1 MKKIILFLFACI
13 ASLGLFAQ
21 SANPTV
27 ITLDGLSNLGPCG
40 TPFYESGIEMKI
52 IPQSGQDPCVSV
64 PPGCD
69 YTTGPFALSLYPGKL
84 EVNLSGFLPP
94 QLITSIEVDI
104 VNWASPGY
112 AVAYMLDAA
121 GGQVAYASSTLPG
134 LPETL
139 TLINPVPSPLSY
151 LYVAM
156 CEGQIL
162 EIRIYTGGS
171 TLPLSITGVV
181 TNSTQTSPCNGG
193 IDITV
198 SDGVTPY
205 TYLWSNGQTTEDLT
219 NLCAGQYSVTTTDAT
234 GFWIDSFFDVF
245 LELPMSVSGTVTHS
259 TTQISCNGAI
269 DITVAGGNP
278 PYTYSWSNG
287 MSSEDISNLCP
298 GTYYV
303 TAYGSQGGWVE
314 SFFDVYVNT
323 GPVTNG
329 FNITLNEN
337 GFPVAGGGTNNYT
350 SAIYTD
356 NYNGWY
362 NYTITNWWNIWFY
375 NGYDPYKY
383 KTITIEFDLAV
394 YNSLLPSYLNFA
406 VNWSTDVWY
415 NQGIAGTPP
424 LPSLV
429 GANEAA
435 YIMRPTLQLWDQ
447 GVSSGHYEYCYVIP
461 DYCPGWVSIDVQGYN
476 FEITNG
482 VITHE
487 CISGNP
493 PPTGRCCYTDPNGNM
508 ACADNYECECDLLNG
523 SWDATKDCTNDP
535 CLPTGVGTFW
545 IGMTGNQ
552 YADPTLTGG
561 TNNFPGGINGWY
573 DYPSGWWNIWFN
585 NLPYTVN
592 AYKEIYVSFEIEKLA
607 PGLPF
612 YVEFAVNYSTPTW
625 DANQLLVAP
634 PIPSNMGNY
643 SEADVIVRDMVLM
656 TDNASDLGTIN
667 YCLVIPD
674 HCPGWVSIDVQGF
687 NFKVT
692 NGVIDHQCYSG
703 IPDLGRCCY
712 TDVTGATA
720 CADNYE
726 CECDLLGGTWDGTKD
741 CTNDPCIT
749 TNLGACCIP
758 ASALAGYTCT
768 NTTESNCL
776 ANGGTFM
783 GIGTSCSTNPCPVEN
798 NFQIKMPPTGI
809 PSTDPTE
816 TGGTDPFPGG
826 INGWFDYPSGWWNIW
841 FYDHPFDTARYK
853 EIHVTFTVSPTVPN
867 LPTSLD
873 FAVNW
878 STPDW
883 SLSPLALFGPPVP
896 QTMPVGT
903 SEDLFIERP
912 IIYEINNTILSSTY
926 QTISLCLFVTQ
937 YNPEWVSIDV
947 MGSNFTITNGYIW
960 HACLPGPPP
969 NEVNAGPDVEI
980 CAGDCTTLTAT
991 GGATY
996 QWSNGSTGST
1006 ISVCPSTTSTYRV
1019 TATDNNGCFMFDR
1032 VTVIVNPSPSVN
1044 LTCTNITCYG
1054 DNDGSIV
1061 AYAYGGT
1068 PPYTYSWSNGINA
1081 TSLTGLGPGTYSVTV
1096 TDSNGCTG
1104 TASCTISE
1112 PPELNVYYVS
1122 LVGLLCH
1129 GDQNGAI
1136 SLGVT
1141 GGVPPYSYAWSNGQT
1156 GQTAT
1161 GLGAG
1166 TYYYTVTDANGCP
1179 ATGSATILDP
1189 PAISI
1194 SISSTNVSCYGGS
1207 NGSASATVSGG
1218 TPGYT
1223 YQWSMGAMSPNVSG
1237 LPAGTYTLTVYDAN
1251 QCMATATVTITQ
1263 PPALTIAMNCVN
1275 ITCHGYNNG
1284 YISVSVSGGTP
1295 GYSYA
1300 WYPNVSTGT
1309 NAINLGP
1316 GLYKVTV
1323 TDTKGCTATAQCTIT
1338 EPPLL
1343 TVAMTKT
1350 NVICNG
1356 DANGTATATPGG
1368 GTPPYSYN
1376 WSTVPP
1382 STTQTISNL
1391 APGIYTVTVT
1401 DAKGCTTTG
1410 SVTITQPPA
1419 LGGTVTVINVT
1430 CPGGNDGQATANIV
1444 GGTPPYTYTWDG
1456 VAGGMVKM
1464 GLSAGLHTLVVK
1476 DANNCTHTI
1485 NFVVTAPPA
1494 IFINSTIV
1502 DVDCFGNST
1511 GSATV
1516 VAGGGTGPYV
1526 YAWVGIGPG
1535 NTITNMPAGIYT
1547 VVVTDS
1553 KGCTATFNIT
1563 IIEPPALV
1571 LTETHVNPSAPGAS
1585 DGSINLTVNGGTAPS
1600 AYSWS
1605 NGALTQDLNSL
1616 LAGTYCV
1623 TVTDSKNCAATLCVT
1638 LVDPACPSTNQFWV
1652 AMSSNWAPI
1661 PSLTGGTNYYPGGT
1675 NGWFEYASEWWNI
1688 WFCNLPF
1695 DTTAYKTIHVEFN
1708 VSVYQP
1714 GLPFYLKFAL
1724 NYTKPAWDMVNT
1736 IMPPLPSNPTVVV
1749 NENQYIYREVLVNSN
1764 SASALGFHSYDI
1776 VIPNYCPGW
1785 VSIDVQGFN
1794 YKIENGIINHVC
1806 LQEQL
1811 GQCCYFENCTVAC
1824 DYISESACQQLNGQ
1838 WNPNLTCNDSCALQ
1852 ELSIVAVGTNPICN
1866 GSCNGTILANV
1877 TGGIAPYT
1885 VTWPSNSAVLLDA
1898 LTPLSIGNLCAGTYI
1913 LTVTDAIG
1921 CTSTVTVVL
1930 VDPPLLLANITGINP
1945 SNPGATN
1952 GSADLTV
1959 SGGTLPYNY
1968 LWNNGMTNEDLTG
1981 LSAGTYCVTVT
1992 DANGCIATAC
2002 VTLVDPV
2009 CPSTNQF
2016 WIAMNSNYGIVPSL
2030 SGGTDYYPG
2039 GINGW
2044 FDYPSEWWNIW
2055 FCNLPFDSTGYK
2067 TIHVEF
2073 NVSVYEPGL
2082 PFYLKF
2088 AVNYSTPAWDLVNTT
2103 MPPLPFNPTVVAN
2116 ENQFIYREVLVN
2128 STTIGA
2134 SGFHS
2139 YDFVIPNYCP
2149 GWVSIDVQGFNFK
2162 ITNGVINHVCLQE
2175 QLGQCCHFEN
2185 CDVTCDYI
2193 TESACLQLGGQ
2204 WNPNL
2209 TCNDSCALEVLDL
2222 GLTGVNPTCS
2232 GACNGSITASIN
2244 GGVAPYLL
2252 SWVSSSV
2259 NLPSTSTAY
2268 TITNLCAG
2276 TYTIT
2281 VTDAIGCTST
2291 ATITLVDPPPTMT
2304 VYLSMFNP
2312 NCYGT
2317 STGKVIVT
2325 VFGGTAPFTYLWNTG
2340 STLPLLLN
2348 IPAGIYSVTITD
2360 ANGCTA
2366 TATATLVDPP
2376 MLVATIIGTNPSV
2389 TGATD
2394 GSADLTVSGGTPG
2407 YTYIWSNGATTEDLS
2422 GLGAGTY
2429 CVTVT
2434 DSKGCVATVCVTLV
2448 ATICPTTNQFWIAM
2462 YPNLYPNPLLT
2473 GGTDYYPGGTN
2484 GWFEYPSEWW
2494 NIWFC
2499 NLPFDPTSYKQ
2510 IHVEFNVSQYEP
2522 GAAFYLKF
2530 AVNYS
2535 TPTWDLNNLTMPP
2548 LPSNSAVVANESLYI
2563 FREVLLESSSSV
2575 SASGF
2580 HSYDFVIPFYCPGWV
2595 SIDVQGYNFKIEN
2608 GVLNHVCLNEQLG
2621 QCCYWD
2627 SCTVA
2632 CDYVSEADCNLL
2644 GGQWNPNLTCA
2655 DNCPMQVL
2663 GVDLVGNNP
2672 LCNGDC
2678 NGSISAYISG
2688 GVPPYSISMVSPLP
2702 VIYPVSSLPYVF
2714 QNLCAG
2720 NYTIVVT
2727 DSLGC
2732 SVTQTV
2738 TLVDPP
2744 ALVLALAGT
2753 DPSAPGA
2760 PNGSVDLTV
2769 SGGTPPYTYLWNNG
2783 AITQNL
2789 FGVTAGTYCVTVTDA
2804 NGCTDDDCIT
2814 LVDPVC
2820 VNTNQFWV
2828 AMTPNLNLDPLLTGG
2843 TDYFPGGIN
2852 GWFEYPL
2859 NDWYNIWFCN
2869 LPFDT
2874 TKYKQIHVEFD
2885 VTKLNPTTPFY
2896 FKFAVN
2902 YTTPLWDM
2910 NNLYSPPL
2918 PSNPTVQAN
2927 ENLYL
2932 TREVLVQ
2939 TDNFVQLGFHSYDFI
2954 IPDYC
2959 PGWVSIDVQGYNFKV
2974 TNGVLNHVC
2983 MQEQLGQC
2991 CYFDSCDVA
3000 CAYVSE
3006 TECQALGGAWDP
3018 YLTCTTTCQLTPMS
3032 IYTWKTDVDCFGNN
3046 TGFANV
3052 TVSGGMSPYSFLWS
3066 NGATTAAISNLYA
3079 GIYTVSVTDAAGCL
3093 KTATAIITQPLP
3105 ISVAIATTDVSCYGY
3120 ADGSAIATVTGGIP
3134 PYIYEWD
3141 GIPGGSSIT
3150 GLPAGVH
3157 TFKVTDANGCP
3168 YTTTFDILEPAQLVL
3183 NLVGTNP
3190 SVAGASDGSVNLSI
3204 TGGTYPYAFLWSN
3217 GATTADISGLPAGT
3231 YCVTVTDANGC
3242 IETGCVTLT
3251 AIACPSTNQFW
3262 IGMTGNNYPDPAITG
3277 GTDYYPGGVNGW
3289 FDYPSGWWNIWFCNL
3304 PYDTTAYKEIH
3315 VEFYVSMLT
3324 PGQPFSLEFA
3334 VNYTTP
3340 AWDENNLTM
3349 PPLPS
3354 NSTVVANESQYIF
3367 REVLLN
3373 STTVSP
3379 TGFYSFNFVIPDY
3392 CPGWVSIDV
3401 QGFNFKIEDGV
3412 INHVCL
3418 QESLGQCCYV
3428 EQGQVMCAYV
3438 TEAECD
3444 SINGYWDVTQNC
3456 NDICLIP
3463 APWGDPINTGDN
3475 HTILVADTVP
3485 ITIDGIPIG
3494 IGDEI
3499 SVFYDVNG
3507 TLVVGGT
3514 RTWNGSSTIVVA
3526 WGDDPQTTTIKDGF
3540 ATGEVFAWKIWDAS
3554 EAKEYDAVATYDP
3567 LLPSTDQFM
3576 VNGISSLVK
3585 LEARPCQTIIFGAG
3599 WDMVS
3604 TYINP
3609 DDPDLD
3615 VVLADIVANIS
3626 IMKDELGM
3634 AFWPAWG
3641 INLIGDWTVGEGYAI
3656 KMVNPDT
3663 LVICGDML
3671 NPATTA
3677 VDMKNGWGLF
3687 AYLCQTPQN
3696 VVTMLSPIVNNIVIV
3711 KAPDGTVYWPIFM
3724 LNTIGDFIPGKGYQA
3739 KMSAQANLYYQ
3750 CGSGSTKSIIDEP
3763 SIKHF
3768 GTSRS
3773 TGNNMTLGIPLSAW
3787 EESPEIGDEV
3797 AVFTP
3802 QGELAGSSVFTGK
3815 HLAITIWGDDEYT
3828 KTSES
3833 LELGGTFSIRLWHH
3847 KSGKEEVID
3856 VESWSEG
3863 NNQYTVDGISIAAKV
3878 MLTGVDGSSYV
3889 LYQNIP
3895 NPFKETTEIRFYLP
3909 KACELEIEV
3918 YNLLGEKVAVICQG
3932 EYEAGEHSVIFNS
3945 TKLKSGSYF
3954 YKLRTPDFTG
3964 THAMSIIR

>member
-1 MKKIILFLFACI
+1 MKKIILLFCLCI

-21 SANPTV
+21 LVNPTV
-27 ITLDGLSNLGPCG
+27 ITLDGLANLGPCG

-52 IPQSGQDPCVSV
+52 LPQSGQDPCVSV
-64 PPGCD
+64 PPACD
-69 YTTGPFALSLYPGKL
+69 FGVGPLSLYLYPAKL
-84 EVNLSGFLPP
+84 QVNLSGFLPP
-94 QLITSIEVDI
+94 QLITSVEVDI
-104 VNWASPGY
+104 VNWATLGST
-112 AVAYMLDAA
+112 VAYITDVTGAP
-121 GGQVAYASSTLPG
+121 VAYAPSTLPG

-139 TLINPVPSPLSY
+139 VLTNPTSSPLTY
-151 LYVAM
+151 LYVAG
-156 CEGQIL
+156 CETQIL

-171 TLPLSITGVV
+171 TLPLAVSGVV
-181 TNSTQTSPCNGG
+181 SVPSAASLCDGSIDVTVIGG
-193 IDITV
+193 A
-198 SDGVTPY
+198 TPY
-205 TYLWSNGQTTEDLT
+205 TYLWSNGQTTQDVS
-219 NLCAGQYSVTTTDAT
+219 NLCAGSYSLTTTDAT

-245 LELPMSVSGTVTHS
+245 TELSVDGAVTHS
-259 TTQISCNGAI
+259 STATACDGII
-269 DITVAGGNP
+269 DITVTGGLP
-278 PYTYSWSNG
+278 PYIYLWSNG
-287 MSSEDISNLCP
+287 QTTQDISNLCP
-298 GTYYV
+298 GTYLVTVTDATGYV
-303 TAYGSQGGWVE
+303 ID
-314 SFFDVYVNT
+314 SFFDVFFSV
-323 GPVTNG
+323 GPITNG
-329 FNITLNEN
+329 FSISMNEN
-337 GFPVAGGGTNNYT
+337 GAPVAGGGTNNFT
-350 SAIYTD
+350 STVYSD

-362 NYTITNWWNIWFY
+362 NYTVTNWWNIWFY
-375 NGYDPYKY
+375 NGYDANKY
-383 KTITIEFDLAV
+383 KIINIEFDLTV
-394 YNSLLPSYLNFA
+394 YNNLLPSYLNFA

-415 NQGIAGTPP
+415 NQGIAGLPP
-424 LPSLV
+424 LPTLV
-429 GANEAA
+429 GVNEAA

-447 GVSSGHYEYCYVIP
+447 GVVSGHYEYCYVVP
-461 DYCPGWVSIDVQGYN
+461 DYCPEWVSIDVQGYN

-487 CISGNP
+487 CLSGTP
-493 PPTGRCCYTDPNGNM
+493 PPTGRCCYTDPNGNV
-508 ACADNYECECDLLNG
+508 ACADNLECECDLLNG

-535 CLPTGVGTFW
+535 CITPGVNTFE
-545 IGMTGNQ
+545 IGMTGN
-552 YADPTLTGG
+552 YYPDPAITGG
-561 TNNFPGGINGWY
+561 TGYFPGGTNGWY
-573 DYPSGWWNIWFN
+573 DYPSGWWNIWFS

-592 AYKEIYVSFEIEKLA
+592 AYKEIYVSFDIAKLT

-612 YVEFAVNYSTPTW
+612 YVQFAVNYSTPTW
-625 DANQLLVAP
+625 DANPLLVAP

-643 SEADVIVRDMVLM
+643 TEAQVIVRDMVLM
-656 TDNASDLGTIN
+656 TDNANDLGTIN

-741 CTNDPCIT
+741 CTNDPCT
-749 TNLGACCIP
+749 TTDLGACCIP
-758 ASALAGYTCT
+758 ASAFAGYTCT
-768 NTTESNCL
+768 STTESNCIT
-776 ANGGTFM
+776 NGGTFM
-783 GIGTSCSTNPCPVEN
+783 GVGTSCSTNPCPVEN
-798 NFQIKMPPTGI
+798 NFQIKVPPTGF
-809 PSTDPTE
+809 PNTDPTQ
-816 TGGTDPFPGG
+816 TGGTDYYPGG

-841 FYDHPFDTARYK
+841 FYDHPFDTTRYK
-853 EIHVTFTVSPTVPN
+853 EIHVTFEVTPTVAN
-867 LPTSLD
+867 LPTTLD

-896 QTMPVGT
+896 QTMPVGA
-903 SEDLFIERP
+903 SEELFIERP
-912 IIYEINNTILSSTY
+912 IIYQINNTIISGTS

-980 CAGDCTTLTAT
+980 CAGDCATLTAT
-991 GGATY
+991 GGVTY

-1006 ISVCPSTTSTYRV
+1006 ISVCPSTTTSYMV
-1019 TATDNNGCFMFDR
+1019 TATDANGCFMFDR
-1032 VTVIVNPSPSVN
+1032 VTVNVNPNPSVN
-1044 LTCTNITCYG
+1044 LTCTDISCYG
-1054 DNDGSIV
+1054 YNDGSIV

-1068 PPYTYSWSNGINA
+1068 PPYTFSWSNGGYA
-1081 TSLTGLGPGTYSVTV
+1081 ASLVGLGPGTYSITV
-1096 TDSNGCTG
+1096 TDSKGCTG
-1104 TASCTISE
+1104 TASCTINE
-1112 PPELNVYYVS
+1112 PSQLNVYYVS
-1122 LVGLLCH
+1122 IVPLNCH

-1141 GGVPPYSYAWSNGQT
+1141 GGVAPYSYAWSNGQT

-1189 PAISI
+1189 PAIII
-1194 SISSTNVSCYGGS
+1194 SVSKTNVSCHGGS
-1207 NGSASATVSGG
+1207 NGTASATVSGG
-1218 TPGYT
+1218 TPGYS
-1223 YQWSMGAMSPNVSG
+1223 YNWSTGANTANIAG
-1237 LPAGTYTLTVYDAN
+1237 LSAGTYALSVYDAN
-1251 QCMATATVTITQ
+1251 QCLATATVTITQ
-1263 PPALTIAMNCVN
+1263 PSALVIAMNCVN
-1275 ITCHGYNNG
+1275 ITCYGYNDG

-1300 WYPNVSTGT
+1300 WSPNISSGP

-1323 TDTKGCTATAQCTIT
+1323 SDSKGCMSTAQCLIAQ
-1338 EPPLL
+1338 PPLL
-1343 TVAMTKT
+1343 TVAMSKT
-1350 NVICNG
+1350 NVTCNG
-1356 DANGTATATPGG
+1356 YADGTATATAGG
-1368 GTPPYSYN
+1368 GTPGYSYS
-1376 WSTVPP
+1376 WSNGA
-1382 STTQTISNL
+1382 TTSGISNL
-1391 APGIYTVTVT
+1391 AVGVYTVVVT
-1401 DAKGCTTTG
+1401 DSKGCTASG
-1410 SVTITQPPA
+1410 GINVTQPTA
-1419 LGGTVTVINVT
+1419 IAGTVTVVNVT

-1444 GGTPPYTYTWDG
+1444 GGIPPYTYTWDG
-1456 VAGGMVKM
+1456 VAGAAVKPNL
-1464 GLSAGLHTLVVK
+1464 GAGLHSLVVK

-1485 NFVVTAPPA
+1485 NFVVIAPPA
-1494 IFINSTIV
+1494 MTINSTIV
-1502 DVDCFGNST
+1502 HVDCYGNST

-1516 VAGGGTGPYV
+1516 VAAGGTAPYT
-1526 YAWVGIGPG
+1526 YNWPGIGIG
-1535 NTITNMPAGIYT
+1535 NSIANMPAGIYT

-1563 IIEPPALV
+1563 ISEPPALV
-1571 LTETHVNPSAPGAS
+1571 LSSTQINPSAPGAS
-1585 DGSINLTVNGGTAPS
+1585 DGSINLTVNGGTPPY
-1600 AYSWS
+1600 AYLWNS
-1605 NGALTQDLNSL
+1605 GALTQDLNNIS
-1616 LAGTYCV
+1616 AGTYCV
-1623 TVTDSKNCAATLCVT
+1623 TVTDSKNCVATLCAT
-1638 LVDPACPSTNQFWV
+1638 LVDPVCPSTNQFWV

-1675 NGWFEYASEWWNI
+1675 NGWFEYPSEWWNI
-1688 WFCNLPF
+1688 WFCNLPY
-1695 DTTAYKTIHVEFN
+1695 DTAGYKTIHVEFN
-1708 VSVYQP
+1708 VSVFQT
-1714 GLPFYLKFAL
+1714 GLPFYVKFAV
-1724 NYTKPAWDMVNT
+1724 NYTKPAWDIVNT
-1736 IMPPLPSNPTVVV
+1736 IMPPLPSNPSVAA
-1749 NENQYIYREVLVNSN
+1749 NENQFIYREILVNSS
-1764 SASALGFHSYDI
+1764 SASALGFHSYDF

-1794 YKIENGIINHVC
+1794 YKIENGVINHVC

-1838 WNPNLTCNDSCALQ
+1838 WNPNLTCNDACALQ
-1852 ELSIVAVGTNPICN
+1852 ELSIVAAGTNPICN
-1866 GSCNGTILANV
+1866 GSCNGTIMANV
-1877 TGGIAPYT
+1877 AGGVAPYT
-1885 VTWPSNSAVLLDA
+1885 LSWLGTSAVLPSA
-1898 LTPLSIGNLCAGTYI
+1898 LTPYTIGNLCAGTHI
-1913 LTVTDAIG
+1913 VTVTDASG
-1921 CTSTVTVVL
+1921 CTATVTVIL

-1952 GSADLTV
+1952 GAADLTV
-1959 SGGTLPYNY
+1959 SGGTLPYSY
-1968 LWNNGMTNEDLTG
+1968 LWNNGLTNEDLTG

-1992 DANGCIATAC
+1992 DSNGCMATAC

-2016 WIAMNSNYGIVPSL
+2016 WIAMNSNYGIVPLL

-2088 AVNYSTPAWDLVNTT
+2088 AVNYSTPAWDMVNST
-2103 MPPLPFNPTVVAN
+2103 MPPLPFNPAVVAN
-2116 ENQFIYREVLVN
+2116 ENQFFYREVLVN
-2128 STTIGA
+2128 SSTIGA

-2139 YDFVIPNYCP
+2139 YDFIIPNYCP

-2175 QLGQCCHFEN
+2175 QLGQCCYYDSCTVACAN
-2185 CDVTCDYI
+2185 L

-2209 TCNDSCALEVLDL
+2209 TCNDSCSLELLDL
-2222 GLTGVNPTCS
+2222 GLTGVNPTCA
-2232 GACNGSITASIN
+2232 GACNGSITALIN
-2244 GGVAPYLL
+2244 GGVAPYTL
-2252 SWVSSSV
+2252 SWLSSSV
-2259 NLPSTSTAY
+2259 NLPSTSTTY

-2281 VTDAIGCTST
+2281 VTDAIGCTAT
-2291 ATITLVDPPPTMT
+2291 ATITLVDPPSTMT
-2304 VYLSMFNP
+2304 VFTSLFNP

-2348 IPAGIYSVTITD
+2348 IPAGTYSVTITD
-2360 ANGCTA
+2360 ANDCA
-2366 TATATLVDPP
+2366 ASATATLVDPP
-2376 MLVATIIGTNPSV
+2376 MLVATVVGTNPSAA
-2389 TGATD
+2389 GATD
-2394 GSADLTVSGGTPG
+2394 GSADLTVTGGTPG

-2434 DSKGCVATVCVTLV
+2434 DSKGCVATACVTLV

-2462 YPNLYPNPLLT
+2462 YPNLYPNAALT
-2473 GGTDYYPGGTN
+2473 GGTGYYPGGTN
-2484 GWFEYPSEWW
+2484 GWFDYPSEWW

-2522 GAAFYLKF
+2522 GASFYLKF

-2563 FREVLLESSSSV
+2563 YREVLLESSSSV
-2575 SASGF
+2575 SAAGF
-2580 HSYDFVIPFYCPGWV
+2580 HSYDFIIPYYCPGWV

-2608 GVLNHVCLNEQLG
+2608 GVINHVCLNEQLG

-2627 SCTVA
+2627 SCAPV
-2632 CDYVSEADCNLL
+2632 CEYVSSDSCLAL
-2644 GGQWNPNLTCA
+2644 GGVWNPNLTCA

-2672 LCNGDC
+2672 LCSGDC
-2678 NGSISAYISG
+2678 NGNISAYISG
-2688 GVPPYSISMVSPLP
+2688 GVPPYSISMLGPLP
-2702 VIYPVSSLPYVF
+2702 VIYPVTTLPFVF

-2727 DSLGC
+2727 DSIGC
-2732 SVTQTV
+2732 SVTQTI

-2744 ALVLALAGT
+2744 ALVLTLAGT
-2753 DPSAPGA
+2753 NPTAPGA
-2760 PNGSVDLTV
+2760 SNGSVDLTV
-2769 SGGTPPYTYLWNNG
+2769 IGGTPPYTYLWNNG
-2783 AITQNL
+2783 AITQDL
-2789 FGVTAGTYCVTVTDA
+2789 FGVTAGVYCVTVTDF

-2820 VNTNQFWV
+2820 VNTNQFWIG
-2828 AMTPNLNLDPLLTGG
+2828 MTANLYPDPLLTGG
-2843 TDYFPGGIN
+2843 TDYYPGGIN

-2874 TKYKQIHVEFD
+2874 TKYKQIHVEFN

-2939 TDNFVQLGFHSYDFI
+2939 TDNFAQLGFHTYDFI
-2954 IPDYC
+2954 
-2959 PGWVSIDVQGYNFKV
+2959 
-2974 TNGVLNHVC
+2974 
-2983 MQEQLGQC
+2983 
-2991 CYFDSCDVA
+2991 
-3000 CAYVSE
+3000 
-3006 TECQALGGAWDP
+3006 
-3018 YLTCTTTCQLTPMS
+3018 
-3032 IYTWKTDVDCFGNN
+3032 
-3046 TGFANV
+3046 
-3052 TVSGGMSPYSFLWS
+3052 
-3066 NGATTAAISNLYA
+3066 
-3079 GIYTVSVTDAAGCL
+3079 
-3093 KTATAIITQPLP
+3093 
-3105 ISVAIATTDVSCYGY
+3105 
-3120 ADGSAIATVTGGIP
+3120 
-3134 PYIYEWD
+3134 
-3141 GIPGGSSIT
+3141 
-3150 GLPAGVH
+3150 
-3157 TFKVTDANGCP
+3157 
-3168 YTTTFDILEPAQLVL
+3168 
-3183 NLVGTNP
+3183 
-3190 SVAGASDGSVNLSI
+3190 
-3204 TGGTYPYAFLWSN
+3204 
-3217 GATTADISGLPAGT
+3217 
-3231 YCVTVTDANGC
+3231 
-3242 IETGCVTLT
+3242 
-3251 AIACPSTNQFW
+3251 
-3262 IGMTGNNYPDPAITG
+3262 
-3277 GTDYYPGGVNGW
+3277 
-3289 FDYPSGWWNIWFCNL
+3289 
-3304 PYDTTAYKEIH
+3304 
-3315 VEFYVSMLT
+3315 
-3324 PGQPFSLEFA
+3324 
-3334 VNYTTP
+3334 
-3340 AWDENNLTM
+3340 
-3349 PPLPS
+3349 
-3354 NSTVVANESQYIF
+3354 
-3367 REVLLN
+3367 
-3373 STTVSP
+3373 
-3379 TGFYSFNFVIPDY
+3379 IPDY

-3401 QGFNFKIEDGV
+3401 QGFNFKIEAGV
-3412 INHVCL
+3412 INHVCV

-3444 SINGYWDVTQNC
+3444 SINGFWDATQNC

-3463 APWGDPINTGDN
+3463 TPWGEPINTGDN

-3499 SVFYDVNG
+3499 SVFFDVNG

-3514 RTWNGSSTIVVA
+3514 RTWNGNSTVVVA
-3526 WGDDPQTTTIKDGF
+3526 WGDDGQTVPKDGF
-3540 ATGEVFAWKIWDAS
+3540 VAGEEFTWKIWDAS

-3567 LLPSTDQFM
+3567 LLPSTSHFM
-3576 VNGISSLVK
+3576 VNGISALVK
-3585 LEARPCQTIIFGAG
+3585 LEARPCQSIILGTG
-3599 WDMVS
+3599 WDMIS
-3604 TYINP
+3604 THIDP
-3609 DDPDLD
+3609 DDPDMD
-3615 VVLADIVANIS
+3615 VVLAGIVTNIS

-3634 AFWPAWG
+3634 AFWPAWN

-3656 KMVNPDT
+3656 KMLNADT
-3663 LVICGDML
+3663 LKICGDLL

-3687 AYLCQTPQN
+3687 AYLCKTPQN
-3696 VVTMLSPIVNNIVIV
+3696 VITMLSPIVSNIIIV
-3711 KAPDGTVYWPIFM
+3711 KAPDGTVYWPIFN

-3739 KMSAQANLYYQ
+3739 KMNAQANLYYQ
-3750 CGSGSTKSIIDEP
+3750 CATGSSKSTITEP
-3763 SIKHF
+3763 SLQHF
-3768 GTSRS
+3768 GASRS
-3773 TGNNMTLGIPLSAW
+3773 TGNNMTLGIPLSSW
-3787 EESPEIGDEV
+3787 EEVPEIGDEV

-3802 QGELAGSSVFTGK
+3802 QGKIAGSSVFTGK
-3815 HLAITIWGDDEYT
+3815 DLAITIWGDDLYT
-3828 KTSES
+3828 ETSEA
-3833 LELGGTFSIRLWHH
+3833 LELGGTFTIRMWHH
-3847 KSGKEEVID
+3847 ESGKEEVVE
-3856 VESWSEG
+3856 VESWTEG
-3863 NNQYTVDGISIAAKV
+3863 NDQYDVDAISIAEKV
-3878 MLTGVDGSSYV
+3878 ILTGVDGSSYV

-3909 KACELEIEV
+3909 KACELELEV
-3918 YNLLGEKVAVICQG
+3918 YNLLGEKVAVICKG
-3932 EYEAGEHSVIFNS
+3932 RYDAGEHSVIFNS
-3945 TKLKSGSYF
+3945 AKLKSGSYF
-3954 YKLRTPDFTG
+3954 YKLRTPDYTG